1 MKTDILLED
10 TTLRDGEQAPG
21 VAFPAET
28 KRRILDLLIAAGVRS
43 IEIGIPAMGG
53 DELAFVESC
62 VDRQGD
68 AQLVV
73 WHRGVA
79 AEVERSLDMGFRAV
93 HIGLPTSQV
102 HLDTSVRKDRA
113 WLLSTA
119 RALIGKAKDRGA
131 FVSISAE
138 DVARTEIGFLQE
150 YAGAVAEAGADR
162 LRLSDTIGVL
172 TPEQYAARVR
182 AVLEAA
188 DVAVQCHAHN
198 DFGLATAN
206 TLAGLHAGATWFHA
220 TVNGLGER
228 AGMPDLAQMVVA
240 LKHLYDVD
248 LGVDPTRLPEL
259 SEAVAVAAH
268 HEVPPWQPVVGRNVF
283 AHESGIHANGML
295 RDTSSFEPY
304 SPESVG
310 GERRY
315 VVGKHSGRANV
326 RWALESQGMEPR
338 EELLGACLE
347 AVREASVEAR
357 GAVDPSA
364 VRDIYAALEADAA
377 LATADVSAR

>member
-1 MKTDILLED
+1 LLED

-21 VAFPAET
+21 VAFPAAT

-53 DELAFVESC
+53 DELAFVQSC
-62 VDRQGD
+62 VDRQSD

-79 AEVERSLDMGFRAV
+79 EEVQRSLDMGFRAV

-102 HLDTSVRKDRA
+102 HLDASVRKDRD

-119 RALIGKAKDRGA
+119 RALIGSAKDRGA

-162 LRLSDTIGVL
+162 LRLSDTIGIL
-172 TPEQYAARVR
+172 TPEQYATRVR

-188 DVAVQCHAHN
+188 DVAVQCHTHN

-240 LKHLYDVD
+240 LKYLYDVD

-268 HEVPPWQPVVGRNVF
+268 HDVPPWQPVVGRNVF

-295 RDTSSFEPY
+295 RDTASFEPY

-326 RWALESQGMEPR
+326 RWALQTQGVEPR

-364 VRDIYAALEADAA
+364 VRDIYAALE
-377 LATADVSAR
+377 TADVSAR